1 MSYALTMGALV
12 PLAVAACALVGFRLV
27 ARNQQP
33 IRNPVFK
40 RMRAT
45 WRRRA
50 VLAWRAVAGKA
61 PREAQVALDGMPP
74 RPIHT
79 TISPAGPVP
88 PLLFS
93 IGREACRERV
103 GQFVWLT

>member
-33 IRNPVFK
+33 IRNPVFN
-40 RMRAT
+40 RMRAN

-50 VLAWRAVAGKA
+50 VLAWREVAGKA
-61 PREAQVALDGMPP
+61 PREAQEALDGMRP
-74 RPIHT
+74 RDSRT
-79 TISPAGPVP
+79 TISQASRGPTLVIYLP
-88 PLLFS
+88 WLLNCY
-93 IGREACRERV
+93 R
-103 GQFVWLT
+103 